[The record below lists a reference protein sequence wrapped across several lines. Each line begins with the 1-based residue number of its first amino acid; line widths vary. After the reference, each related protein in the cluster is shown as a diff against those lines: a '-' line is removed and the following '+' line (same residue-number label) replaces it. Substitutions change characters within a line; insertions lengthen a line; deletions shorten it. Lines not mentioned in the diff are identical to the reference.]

1 VTMTAR
7 GSKSPAAP
15 GGYSAGAL
23 GAAPS
28 PTRRK
33 SRGDA
38 VATSLGAAPSAAR
51 AAPAGENAGPNRPAF
66 ESDAKSD
73 GATPVPSDRDEER
86 EEERA

>member
-1 VTMTAR
+1 MTMTAR

-15 GGYSAGAL
+15 GGYSAGAH
-23 GAAPS
+23 GAAPI

-73 GATPVPSDRDEER
+73 GATPVPRDRDEER
-86 EEERA
+86 EEE